1 MDIFVKVVGFLR
13 ILGLQEYQKPNGK
26 TILII
31 RFFIGYTLLMTLLL
45 QIMWN
50 FTFVADTFASKAET
64 ATALISVFS
73 NYVSYVLLM
82 QQRKPLATLFNQI
95 QSTIQKRKCG
105 DKKIL

>member
-1 MDIFVKVVGFLR
+1 MEIFVKVVGFLR
-13 ILGLQEYQKPNGK
+13 ILGLQEYQQPNGK

-31 RFFIGYTLLMTLLL
+31 RFIVCFTLLITLLL

-50 FTFVADTFASKAET
+50 FVFVADTFASKAET

-82 QQRKPLATLFNQI
+82 QQRKPLATLFSQI
-95 QSTIQKRKCG
+95 QSIIQQRKYG
-105 DKKIL
+105 